1 MGNNELNEF
10 ATSKINTETLKADC
24 ENCFGLCCV
33 ALYFSAS
40 DGFPLD
46 KAGGQPC
53 LNLQENFRCRVH
65 KDLDDL
71 GLKGCRAYDCFG
83 AGQKVSQNTFNKI
96 SWRQSKESSAKMFD
110 CYLIMCQLHELLW
123 YLAQAAG
130 QKAASSIR
138 DKLISLF
145 EVTKNIANSEPEA
158 IIQLDITAQRQK
170 VNLMLLQT
178 SELVRREVFAQ
189 MKDSV
194 NNNITGSDKDLT
206 GAHKMGSDNDL
217 TGERIIGPG
226 KDLIG
231 ADLRKVDLR
240 GASLRGS
247 YLIAADLRGCSLQG
261 VDLIGAD
268 LRDADI
274 RCADL
279 SKSIFLTQAQL
290 NAARG
295 NNDTKFPNYLF
306 RPVYWKL

>member
-1 MGNNELNEF
+1 MGNNKLNEF
-10 ATSKINTETLKADC
+10 ATPKMKIRKLKADC

-40 DGFPLD
+40 DGFPSD

-65 KDLDDL
+65 KDLADF

-83 AGQKVSQNTFNKI
+83 AGQKVSQNTFNRI

-130 QKAASSIR
+130 QKAASSI
-138 DKLISLF
+138 KGELISLF
-145 EVTKNIANSEPEA
+145 EETDNIANSGSEP
-158 IIQLDITAQRQK
+158 IIQLDIAALRQK
-170 VNLMLLQT
+170 VNFLLLQT
-178 SELVRREVFAQ
+178 SELVRKEVFVQ

-194 NNNITGSDKDLT
+194 ADKNITGSD
-206 GAHKMGSDNDL
+206 N
-217 TGERIIGPG
+217 
-226 KDLIG
+226 DLIG

-240 GASLRGS
+240 GANLRGF
-247 YLIAADLRGCSLQG
+247 YLIAADLRGNNLQG
-261 VDLIGAD
+261 GDLIGAD

-274 RCADL
+274 RGADF

-295 NNDTKFPNYLF
+295 NGDTKFPNSLS
-306 RPVYWKL
+306 RPVYWEV